1 MINRRGY
8 VAAAFDARGD
18 FYVHGGYNEWGQI
31 IPFVEVFDVRAHS
44 WRPATVD
51 LDEPEDIVR
60 AQHALLWTTL

>member
-1 MINRRGY
+1 MSAITFQSESY
-8 VAAAFDARGD
+8 LADL
-18 FYVHGGYNEWGQI
+18 I
-31 IPFVEVFDVRAHS
+31 LPFVEVFDVRAHR